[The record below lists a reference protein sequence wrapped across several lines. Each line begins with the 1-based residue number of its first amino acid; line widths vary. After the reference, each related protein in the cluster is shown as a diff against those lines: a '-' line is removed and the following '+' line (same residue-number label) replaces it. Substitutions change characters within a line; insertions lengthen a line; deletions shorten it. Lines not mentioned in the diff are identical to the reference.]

1 MGKLIFLAMTTID
14 GCISNLAGIKEWGLK
29 RDVYGVTEIY
39 DNADAFIKKG
49 MDANVVSIMRE
60 SVYDYCLYEPDP
72 EMKDVTQEIFEQN
85 LVDELYLYIFS
96 YTGGSGV
103 PIFSHDIKIS
113 NHWKLEEAKVYNEET
128 VRLHYSRV
136 DTTEK

>member
-39 DNADAFIKKG
+39 DNADAFIQKG
-49 MDANVVSIMRE
+49 MDANVVSILRE
-60 SVYDYCLYEPDP
+60 SVYGYCLYEPEP
-72 EMKDVTQEIFEQN
+72 EMKELTWEVFEQN

-96 YTGGSGV
+96 YTVGSGI
-103 PIFSHDIKIS
+103 PIFSHDIKMS
-113 NHWKLEEAKVYNEET
+113 NHWKLEEAKVYNEEI

>member
-60 SVYDYCLYEPDP
+60 SVYDYCLYEPVP

-96 YTGGSGV
+96 YTVGSGI
-103 PIFSHDIKIS
+103 PIFSHDIKTS
-113 NHWKLEEAKVYNEET
+113 NHWKLKEAKVYNEET

>member
-29 RDVYGVTEIY
+29 RDVYGITEIY
-39 DNADAFIKKG
+39 DNADAFVKKG
-49 MDANVVSIMRE
+49 MDANVVSIMRK
-60 SVYDYCLYEPDP
+60 SVYDYCLYELDP
-72 EMKDVTQEIFEQN
+72 EMKDVTREIFEQN

-96 YTGGSGV
+96 YTVGAGI
-103 PIFSHDIKIS
+103 PIFPHAIKTS
-113 NHWKLEEAKVYNEET
+113 NHWKLEEAKVYNEEI
-128 VRLHYSRV
+128 VRLHYRRV